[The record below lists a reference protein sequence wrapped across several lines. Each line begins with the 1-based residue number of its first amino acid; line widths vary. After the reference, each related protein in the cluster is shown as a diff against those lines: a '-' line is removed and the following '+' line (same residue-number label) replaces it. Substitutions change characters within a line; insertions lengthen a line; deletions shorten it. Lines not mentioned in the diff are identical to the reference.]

1 MENQIKNFLV
11 IDEEVLPDVFQKVI
25 LASSLLKSGEASST
39 TEAVRLAGI
48 SRSVYYKYRDAVFP
62 YRKKEKG
69 SILTIQAVL
78 SDKPGVL
85 MNLLSCFYNANANIL
100 TVNQNIPVKGRA
112 FVSISARIERL
123 NCPTDRF
130 INDIRGVSGVLKIDS
145 ISE

>member
-1 MENQIKNFLV
+1 MENQLKNFLV
-11 IDEEVLPDVFQKVI
+11 IDKDVLPDVFQKVL

-62 YRKKEKG
+62 YRKTEKS
-69 SILTIQAVL
+69 SILTIQAIL

-85 MNLLSCFYNANANIL
+85 MNLLSCFYRANANIL

-112 FVSISARIERL
+112 FVSVSARIERL

-130 INDIRGVSGVLKIDS
+130 IEDVRGVSGVLKIDS